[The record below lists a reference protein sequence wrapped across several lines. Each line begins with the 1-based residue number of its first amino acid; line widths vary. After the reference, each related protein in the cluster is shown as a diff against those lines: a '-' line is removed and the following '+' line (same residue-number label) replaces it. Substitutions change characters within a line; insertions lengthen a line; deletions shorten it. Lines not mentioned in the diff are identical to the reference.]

1 MNIMK
6 LFTQIKKNNAA
17 YILFLLFFI
26 FSTSAFCQN
35 KYLIQY
41 ILADK
46 DTSTSQ
52 KQIELRNSFTSQAE
66 ATLYINKLPDFL
78 LANGYPVSSLDHVSY
93 DSLFAKVNFY
103 LGPKYQWK
111 NIQTDSIETDLINQ
125 LRISPAKTNLPLN
138 QLPLLREKI
147 LNYYEETGYPF
158 ARVTMKNIR
167 ISGNFLSGDLFV
179 DKGRSY
185 VIDSLN
191 INGTAKIK
199 NKFVQNHLDIHN
211 GSYYNLVT
219 LKEISR
225 NIKNLAYLQESNP
238 WNLTMLGTGA
248 ILNLYLEPKK
258 SSRVD
263 VLVGFLPG
271 NEITGKTQI
280 TADVNLDLKNALG
293 SGENILVNWQQ
304 LQPQSP
310 RLKLGYSQPYILNSK
325 FGIDFS
331 FDLLKRDSA
340 YLQISALFGINYIVS
355 STGILKVFYQNENSY
370 LLSGGVDTNQVIFSK
385 TLPPNIDVRSGNFG
399 LGYLYNNTDYRNN
412 PRKGTELGITAAAGI
427 KKINKNND
435 ILVLK
440 DPQNPA
446 FDFGVLYDSIKLKS
460 YRLRMTGQAAQYIN
474 FAGNSVVKFAGE
486 GGIIQSPQIFQNE
499 LFRIGGYHLL
509 RGFAEESIYASQY
522 AVLTAEYRYLLGLN
536 SYFFAFSDGA
546 LTKTTMN
553 QFHYSNSFVSGG
565 IGLEF
570 ETKVGLLN
578 LSLALGK
585 RNDVKF
591 DIRNS
596 SKIHFGYINYF

>member
-1 MNIMK
+1 MINMK
-6 LFTQIKKNNAA
+6 FFPQIKKNKPAFV
-17 YILFLLFFI
+17 LFLLLFV
-26 FSTSAFCQN
+26 FSTSAFCQK
-35 KYLIQY
+35 KYSIKY
-41 ILADK
+41 FLAGK

-52 KQIELRNSFTSQAE
+52 KEVELKNSFTSQEE
-66 ATLYINKLPDFL
+66 ASIYINNIPGFL
-78 LANGYPVSSLDHVSY
+78 LASGYPVASLDSVSY
-93 DSLFAKVNFY
+93 DSDFAMVDVYF
-103 LGPKYQWK
+103 GPKYQWEK
-111 NIQTDSIETDLINQ
+111 INTDSLEAELLNK
-125 LRISPAKTNLPLN
+125 LRISPDKTNLPLN

-158 ARVTMKNIR
+158 AQVRMKNIE
-167 ISGNFLSGDLFV
+167 ISGNELSGDLII

-185 VIDSLN
+185 VIDSITLQ
-191 INGTAKIK
+191 GTAKIK
-199 NKFVQNHLDIHN
+199 NNFIQNYLDIHN
-211 GSYYNLVT
+211 GSLYNVRK
-219 LKEISR
+219 LKEIS
-225 NIKNLAYLQESNP
+225 NNLKNLSYLRESSP
-238 WNLTMLGTGA
+238 WNLSMLGSGA

-304 LQPQSP
+304 LQAQSP
-310 RLKLGYSQPYILNSK
+310 RLKLGYSHPYILKSN

-340 YLQISALFGINYIVS
+340 YLQLSALFGINYIVS
-355 STGILKVFYQNENSY
+355 NTSTLKVFYQNENNY
-370 LLSGGVDTNQVIFSK
+370 LLSGGVDTSQVIFSK
-385 TLPPNIDVRSGNFG
+385 KLPSNIDVRSGNFG
-399 LGYLYNNTDYRNN
+399 LGYIFNNADYRNN
-412 PRKGTELGITAAAGI
+412 PRKGTEISFTVDAGL
-427 KKINKNND
+427 KKISKNND
-435 ILVLK
+435 ILILK
-440 DPQNPA
+440 DPQNPS
-446 FDFGVLYDSIKLKS
+446 FDFGSLYDSVKIKS
-460 YRLRMTGQAAQYIN
+460 YRLRFSGQAAQYIN
-474 FAGNSVVKFAGE
+474 FAGNSVIKFAAN

-509 RGFAEESIYASQY
+509 RGFAEESIYANQY
-522 AVLTAEYRYLLGLN
+522 AVLTAEYRYLIGLN

-546 LTKTTMN
+546 LTKTNIN
-553 QFHYSNSFVSGG
+553 QFHYSNSFISGG

-578 LSLALGK
+578 LSVAVGK

>member
-1 MNIMK
+1 MK
-6 LFTQIKKNNAA
+6 FFNQIKKNKTAF
-17 YILFLLFFI
+17 LLSVLLFF
-26 FSTSAFCQN
+26 FSTITFCQK
-35 KYLIQY
+35 KYLINY
-41 ILADK
+41 SLAGK
-46 DTSTSQ
+46 DTSTTQ
-52 KQIELRNSFTSQAE
+52 KQVELKNSFTSQEE
-66 ATLYINKLPDFL
+66 AAIYINNLPEFL
-78 LANGYPVSSLDHVSY
+78 LANGYPVASLDSVSY
-93 DSLFAKVNFY
+93 NAAFATVDVYF
-103 LGPKYQWK
+103 GPKYRWEK
-111 NIQTDSIETDLINQ
+111 IHTDSLETDLINK
-125 LRISPAKTNLPLN
+125 LRISPDKTNLPLN

-158 ARVTMKNIR
+158 AQVSLKNIE
-167 ISGNFLSGDLFV
+167 ISGNSLSGDLII

-185 VIDSLN
+185 VIDS
-191 INGTAKIK
+191 ITFHGTAKIR
-199 NKFVQNHLDIHN
+199 NKFIQNYLDIHN
-211 GSYYNLVT
+211 GSLYNVKK
-219 LKEISR
+219 LKEIS
-225 NIKNLAYLQESNP
+225 KNLKNLPYLRESSP
-238 WNLTMLGTGA
+238 WNLSMLGSGA
-248 ILNLYLEPKK
+248 ILNLFLEPKK

-293 SGENILVNWQQ
+293 SGENIVVNWQQ

-310 RLKLGYSQPYILNSK
+310 RLKLGYSHPYILNSN

-340 YLQISALFGINYIVS
+340 YLQLSALFGINYIVS
-355 STGILKVFYQNENSY
+355 SSSTLKVFYQNENSY

-385 TLPPNIDVRSGNFG
+385 KLPVNIDVSSGNFG
-399 LGYLYNNTDYRNN
+399 LGYLFNNTDYRNN
-412 PRKGTELGITAAAGI
+412 PRKGTEMGITATAGI
-427 KKINKNND
+427 KKITKNND
-435 ILVLK
+435 ILILK

-446 FDFGVLYDSIKLKS
+446 FDFGSLYDSIKLKS
-460 YRLRMTGQAAQYIN
+460 YRLRISGQVAQYIN
-474 FAGNSVVKFAGE
+474 FAGNSVVKFAAN

-509 RGFAEESIYASQY
+509 RGFAEESIYANQY
-522 AVLTAEYRYLLGLN
+522 AVLTAEYRYLIGLN

-546 LTKTTMN
+546 LTKSNIN
-553 QFHYSNSFVSGG
+553 QFHYSNSFISGG

-578 LSLALGK
+578 LSVALGK